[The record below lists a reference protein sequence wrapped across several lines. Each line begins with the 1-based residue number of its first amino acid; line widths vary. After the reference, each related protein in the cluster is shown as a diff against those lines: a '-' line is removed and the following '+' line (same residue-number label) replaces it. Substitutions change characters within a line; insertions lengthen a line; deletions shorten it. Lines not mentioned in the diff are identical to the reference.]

1 MATPFPTRGTDA
13 EIEGVE
19 ETTVLPARNDWG
31 IVGNERDG
39 RSKDGLERVQKVD
52 MDEGMLI

>member
-1 MATPFPTRGTDA
+1 MPFPTRGTDA

-52 MDEGMLI
+52 MDEGMLN